1 MYKLLYILI
10 VLCLASCRVQYVPV
24 NSATHDSI
32 YINKVQYDSIYKHDS
47 VYIVDRGD
55 TVYLY
60 KYMYLHKYKMLRD
73 TVRVSRIDSIQVPYP
88 VERKLSRW
96 SRIKQD
102 VGGIAIGSI
111 CIAVLIMIAYLVVR
125 SRRL

>member
-10 VLCLASCRVQYVPV
+10 VLCLASCRTQYVPV
-24 NSATHDSI
+24 NSVTHDSI

-96 SRIKQD
+96 SRIKQE

-125 SRRL
+125 FRRF